1 MKLIEILSWERKKKR
16 VENKYTTVSFDP
28 VSGKGNRP
36 VTERKRTKSL
46 PSKLK
51 INFLLPQQ
59 HQALW
64 RFYRC
69 FRHTNEQKLM
79 IRWSSL
85 KFKKI
90 YW

>member
-1 MKLIEILSWERKKKR
+1 MELIEILSREKKKA
-16 VENKYTTVSFDP
+16 ENKYTTVSFDP
-28 VSGKGNRP
+28 VSGKGNEA

-51 INFLLPQQ
+51 IKVLLPQQ
-59 HQALW
+59 CPALW

-69 FRHTNEQKLM
+69 FQHTNEQKL
-79 IRWSSL
+79 IRWPSL